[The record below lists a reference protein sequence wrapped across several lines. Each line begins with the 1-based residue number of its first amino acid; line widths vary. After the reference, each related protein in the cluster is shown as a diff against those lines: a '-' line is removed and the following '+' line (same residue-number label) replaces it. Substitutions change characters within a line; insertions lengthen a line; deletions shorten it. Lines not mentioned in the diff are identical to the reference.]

1 MWPCYTNLARKESCG
16 APRRGRGGARRI
28 NLAPDWRLA
37 ILGGAFF
44 VCIFR
49 QICTNKLVL
58 ITYEDEGGALKP
70 KKSGLTD
77 QELEIMKIVWERE
90 PATVRDVYEELLSAR
105 KIAYTTVMTMMGIL
119 EKKGHLKRSSSGRA
133 YVYRPAKP
141 KSQVV
146 GGIVQ
151 DFVRKVFDG
160 SARPLLVH
168 LAENREISE
177 EEIEEVRR
185 MLRRRKEGKR

>member
-1 MWPCYTNLARKESCG
+1 M
-16 APRRGRGGARRI
+16 
-28 NLAPDWRLA
+28 
-37 ILGGAFF
+37 
-44 VCIFR
+44 
-49 QICTNKLVL
+49 
-58 ITYEDEGGALKP
+58 KP

>member
-1 MWPCYTNLARKESCG
+1 
-16 APRRGRGGARRI
+16 
-28 NLAPDWRLA
+28 
-37 ILGGAFF
+37 
-44 VCIFR
+44 
-49 QICTNKLVL
+49 
-58 ITYEDEGGALKP
+58 LKP